1 MNAINIFHI
10 TLEIW
15 GSVFCLVAMLC
26 VLIRK
31 NMDSKE
37 RSFLLGLQIETV
49 FLLAF
54 DAMAW
59 GFRGNTSGVGYVAV
73 RLSNFIVYIMGFVI
87 SMNYTAYLQYD
98 IQKRTGQP
106 VRFRATIV
114 YLLAAIGIVLSV
126 VTQFTGFFYHFDAY
140 NFYQRSDGF
149 WLSQALGI
157 VEEAIG
163 LTIVLQF
170 CRAFS
175 KERFLSFLSYI
186 AFPVIAMLLQLFIYG
201 YSFLNIAIS
210 ASVLFMFAVSLMEQ
224 EKYMNH
230 LQTEVMMTQ
239 IGEHFIFN
247 SLSTIKN
254 LCETD
259 PESAEE
265 AVDEFAV
272 YLRGN
277 IDAIGR
283 SDLIPFSRELEH
295 VQNYLALEK
304 RRFGKR
310 LQEKYDIRT
319 ADFLLPALTLQPIV
333 ENAVKHGISKK
344 AEGGTITIATRELK
358 DYFEILVIDDGV
370 GYDTNAKPTDSRR
383 HVGMENVTSRLDAMC
398 DGRIE
403 VESQIDQGTRV
414 RIFIKK

>member
-15 GSVFCLVAMLC
+15 GSVFCLISILC

-37 RSFLLGLQIETV
+37 RSYLLGLQIQTV
-49 FLLAF
+49 ILLVF

-59 GFRGNTSGVGYVAV
+59 GFRGNASGVGYVAV

-114 YLLAAIGIVLSV
+114 YLLAALGIVLTVVSQFTGLFYSIDADNLYHRNDCFWISQMIGIV
-126 VTQFTGFFYHFDAY
+126 G
-140 NFYQRSDGF
+140 
-149 WLSQALGI
+149 GI
-157 VEEAIG
+157 IC
-163 LTIVLQF
+163 LTMVLQYY
-170 CRAFS
+170 RSFS
-175 KERFLSFLSYI
+175 RQRFLAFLSYI
-186 AFPVIAMLLQLFIYG
+186 AFPVIAMLIQLFVYG

-224 EKYMNH
+224 EEYMNH

-310 LQEKYDIRT
+310 LQENYDIRT

-370 GYDTNAKPTDSRR
+370 GYDTNAKPSDSRR
-383 HVGMENVTSRLDAMC
+383 HVGMENVMSRLDAMC
-398 DGRIE
+398 KGLLE
-403 VESQIDQGTRV
+403 VESQIDQGTTVRV
-414 RIFIKK
+414 FIKK